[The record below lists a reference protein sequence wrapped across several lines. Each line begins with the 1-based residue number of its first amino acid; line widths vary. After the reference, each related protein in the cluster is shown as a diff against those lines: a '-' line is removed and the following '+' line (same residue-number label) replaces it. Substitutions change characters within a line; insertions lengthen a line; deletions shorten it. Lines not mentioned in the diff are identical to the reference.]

1 MVQFGDTGVRSGAVT
16 AVSAVTGTAAL
27 RGSSHFCATWFGW
40 SLFASSTCCRAVVTK
55 AAASNTAAAAQNI
68 PAKTIFM
75 VSKLMNRAEAV
86 NQSYLGV
93 SFLKTARSKR
103 INVVARIVPLV
114 GESRCQR

>member
-1 MVQFGDTGVRSGAVT
+1 
-16 AVSAVTGTAAL
+16 
-27 RGSSHFCATWFGW
+27 
-40 SLFASSTCCRAVVTK
+40 VVTK

-86 NQSYLGV
+86 NQPYPGV

-103 INVVARIVPLV
+103 INVVARIVPLHGGDKRNGLAEIDQPAQDLPGFTSSWCV
-114 GESRCQR
+114 RSSVLR